1 MKATASESPK
11 VEVRCYRC
19 DVSFPIGTKV
29 CLHCGGRTGAPPVL
43 SLPVELQ
50 EQDGIDPEDLIQEGV
65 SKRSPLRLA
74 VGGIWLLLALVGSL
88 FRACTG

>member
-1 MKATASESPK
+1 ME
-11 VEVRCYRC
+11 VE
-19 DVSFPIGTKV
+19 
-29 CLHCGGRTGAPPVL
+29 
-43 SLPVELQ
+43 